1 MLNILKKSL
10 TGTIRKKLLINVF
23 INCFFPMLLI
33 TIVSFCHSRNQILDQ
48 LENTSNEY
56 ATQLNS
62 STTLYLKSATS
73 NVNTLANYSLLK
85 NYSTG
90 QNTGDIVNLFDNIK
104 NSCDSVTSVFL
115 LTKENLLISNSGE
128 RVYEGSYTESEIYK
142 ETTKHNGNLVLTEPY
157 FVDNKKTIT
166 VAKYLLDYN
175 NDFVGVIGIDL
186 DLDTLSTELLNIKS
200 DDQNTII
207 LTELDNLFVSTYSGN
222 IPQDILNIC
231 KSIVN
236 SEENKEFI
244 RTKINDEI
252 KYIRCLSN
260 EYGSLKTYII
270 YDYSKI
276 HNYLQSM
283 FNNTIGILIIA
294 NIFALIISLKMSK
307 SISNNAKLLK
317 DAFVQA
323 SNGDLTS
330 NVNIKSN
337 DEFQILSNSFNTMMK
352 NISSLMNSVKNSTDI
367 LSETSND
374 LLVISSTTNESVV
387 QVSLAMEEISN
398 GTVNLSNEA
407 QYSANEIISLSENL
421 DKINKQTKSVSN
433 VSKNTERLTVEGLSI
448 VNNLSETSEIAKTS
462 FNEVTENIKEMTE
475 CINNINEISNAIS
488 EISGK
493 TNLLSLNASI
503 EAARAGE
510 AGKGFSV
517 VADEIKHLAEQSSK
531 ATDEIKNIINNIIS
545 KSTQTFEAVRN
556 SEKQNI
562 EQCLAVKKT
571 EDIFTEISNAISEL
585 NANVK
590 EIEVSI
596 DTIDEKKENVAKQV
610 ESTSAISEET
620 ASLTEE
626 VVASVEEVT
635 GVMKNFKENTENL
648 ELLTKELKS
657 QIDKFKV

>member
-1 MLNILKKSL
+1 
-10 TGTIRKKLLINVF
+10 
-23 INCFFPMLLI
+23 MLLI

-128 RVYEGSYTESEIYK
+128 QVYEGSYTESEIYK

-175 NDFVGVIGIDL
+175 SDFVGVIGIDL

-200 DDQNTII
+200 NDQNTII

-231 KSIVN
+231 KSIVS

-590 EIEVSI
+590 DIEVSI